1 MGHIMKAPKVQLNV
15 QPAIIDDTKT
25 RLNIDIHAATAH
37 SARQSASRSYN
48 NLEIKSLYGIYYRIT
63 DEKIIHILHSSVV
76 SLLLQ

>member
-37 SARQSASRSYN
+37 IARQSASRSYN

-63 DEKIIHILHSSVV
+63 DEKIIHILHGTVL